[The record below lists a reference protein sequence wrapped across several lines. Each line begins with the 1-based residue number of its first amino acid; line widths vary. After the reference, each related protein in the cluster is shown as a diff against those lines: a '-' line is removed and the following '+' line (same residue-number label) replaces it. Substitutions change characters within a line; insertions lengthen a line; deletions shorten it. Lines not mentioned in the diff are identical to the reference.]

1 MGRAFVDMAG
11 QRFGRLVCVSPGRTS
26 NSGKYW
32 NCLCDCGESVE
43 VLRSNLLKA
52 SVQSCGCLQIET
64 RKKNGEMSKHGQAT
78 RQTATYTTW
87 EAMRQR
93 CNNPKSD
100 WFHRYGGRGIKVCER
115 WNNFANFFEDM
126 GERPNGMTL
135 DRINANGNYEPSNC
149 RWATPLEQ
157 SNNKASK

>member
-1 MGRAFVDMAG
+1 
-11 QRFGRLVCVSPGRTS
+11 
-26 NSGKYW
+26 
-32 NCLCDCGESVE
+32 
-43 VLRSNLLKA
+43 
-52 SVQSCGCLQIET
+52 
-64 RKKNGEMSKHGQAT
+64 MSKHGQAA